1 MSFRSSNCGAE
12 RLARFSLLNLALR
25 LACLVWLKKIIVQ
38 KATTNEIDRSGLC
51 PDGHSELMSESMGEA
66 AQAPGR
72 LASRAKTRA
81 PQRKRAS
88 RWVLRGIA
96 AAVIAAGIW
105 IGLQYWGRRS
115 AVAMEYRTSPV
126 ARGDVTQIVTANGSL
141 NPVQSIQV
149 GSQISGVITEIKVD
163 FNSRVKAGD
172 IVAQID
178 PATYERAKGQ
188 AEAELASAQ
197 AAEEMAQLNYDRG
210 QELFNSKLISKS
222 DFDQLRVN
230 LRQAT
235 AQVKT
240 RQSSLESAQVDL
252 SRTTIHAPIDG
263 VVITRQV
270 EAGQT
275 VAAAMTTPT
284 LFTIANDL
292 HKMQI
297 EAAVSEAD
305 IGGVEEGQKV
315 QFTVDAFPGRLFEG
329 EVKQVRYAPSTNQN
343 VVTYTSVVEVDN
355 KDLKLRPG
363 MTANARFITAER
375 KNVLKLPLAAIRFRP
390 PAGVTLVGETNAA
403 TAKPSS
409 GGGLIE
415 SGPFAGLPVMPWMSE
430 RRMPTEAERTAYAA
444 SLTAEQKQKYEK
456 VVAEFRARMQQGG
469 GPGGPGRGFGGG
481 GFGGG
486 GPGAGSGPKP
496 KPESAEPKTAT
507 VYLKEPPA
515 QNQPNDQVV
524 LRAVTVKLGIA
535 DASSIEVVEGL
546 KENDQ
551 VISGTFTPQ
560 VAATRNPFNPFGGP
574 PRR

>member
-1 MSFRSSNCGAE
+1 MNE
-12 RLARFSLLNLALR
+12 LA
-25 LACLVWLKKIIVQ
+25 
-38 KATTNEIDRSGLC
+38 TE
-51 PDGHSELMSESMGEA
+51 P
-66 AQAPGR
+66 AQAPVK
-72 LASRAKTRA
+72 LAAKAAAKA
-81 PQRKRAS
+81 PQRKRSS
-88 RWVLRGIA
+88 RWLVWGIA
-96 AAVIAAGIW
+96 TAVIAGAIW
-105 IGLQYWGRRS
+105 AAFQYWGHRPG
-115 AVAMEYRTSPV
+115 VVMEYKTSPV
-126 ARGDVTQIVTANGSL
+126 TRGDVTQIVTANGSL
-141 NPVQSIQV
+141 NPVQLVEV

-163 FNSRVKAGD
+163 FNSRVKAGEV
-172 IVAQID
+172 VAQID

-197 AAEEMAQLNYDRG
+197 AAQEMAQLNYDRG
-210 QELFNSKLISKS
+210 QELIASKLISKS
-222 DFDQLRVN
+222 EFDQLRVN
-230 LRQAT
+230 LSQAK

-240 RQSSLESAQVDL
+240 RQAFLESAQVDL
-252 SRTTIHAPIDG
+252 NRTTIHAPIDG
-263 VVITRQV
+263 VVITRKV

-275 VAAAMTTPT
+275 VAATMTTPT

-305 IGGVEEGQKV
+305 IGGVEEGQQV
-315 QFTVDAFPGRLFEG
+315 HFTVDAFPGRLFEG
-329 EVKQVRYAPSTNQN
+329 SVRQVRYAPSTNQN
-343 VVTYTSVVEVDN
+343 VVTYTCVVEVDN

-390 PAGVTLVGETNAA
+390 PAGVTLMGETNAS
-403 TAKPSS
+403 TAKASS

-430 RRMPTEAERTAYAA
+430 RRPPTEAERTAYAA

-456 VVAEFRARMQQGG
+456 AIAEFRARMQQGG
-469 GPGGPGRGFGGG
+469 GPGGSGSGFGGG

-486 GPGAGSGPKP
+486 PGSGSGPRAR
-496 KPESAEPKTAT
+496 PESTEPKTAT

-515 QNQPNDQVV
+515 QDMPNNQVV

-560 VAATRNPFNPFGGP
+560 VAAATRNPFSPFGGP